1 MNIFINI
8 SIWFVKYNIQINTP
22 QQVTTSLAK
31 EDTTVVSEENRVFCQ
46 KALGHGIEPQRC
58 SQTGWEH
65 QLSISKKK
73 KKKTWSG
80 LWPWPSDQLEA
91 CFEFIITALLLFNR
105 TLSLSAAALDGRH
118 RDIKGAQ

>member
-73 KKKTWSG
+73 KKKKHGQGCGPDPVTSWR
-80 LWPWPSDQLEA
+80 LVL
-91 CFEFIITALLLFNR
+91 N
-105 TLSLSAAALDGRH
+105 SL
-118 RDIKGAQ
+118 